1 MSTPDTPRPQERP
14 TSHPER
20 PTAHSERSASHLQ
33 RPTSQPGA
41 PGHPGARRSHP
52 HADAPSLRLMRLA
65 LHGAFYVL
73 LAIGLAPAA
82 AVALGSDGS
91 RNPYVLIPGAVL
103 AVVYGLGVVQESRA
117 GREAEGGSGGRRPL
131 GSRTGLWLAAVT
143 ALWLVLLLMDRG
155 FSYVVFPLFF
165 LFLHVMPVRWSLPAV
180 AATTGAVV
188 AVQSLGPGGFTAAKV
203 IGPVAGAAVA
213 VLTAYGYAALYRES
227 RNRQHLIDDLVRTR
241 DELAATQRE
250 AGRLAERQ
258 RLAREIHDTL
268 AQGLSSIVLLARA
281 AETAA
286 AAASSAPSAG
296 EAGETSEAGEVGAAG
311 EASEAGEVAGIGG
324 AADLRTARA
333 HLREIGRTASD
344 NLAEARRFVR
354 ALTPPALED
363 ATLPEALR
371 RLTAGFTAGP
381 AGAAAEAGVV
391 EEAGHAGRAR
401 QTGTEVRFHLDGEP
415 RRLPVEA
422 EVALLRLTQEALA
435 NVARHARAGRAAV
448 TLAFLDGQV
457 TLDVYDDGVGFTPGG
472 SAEGEGGGAGRTTF
486 GLHGMR
492 ERIAELGGT
501 LTVES
506 APGEGTAVAAALPV
520 RAGETRTEAR
530 TEEART
536 EARTDARTGEA
547 RMEARTGE
555 APTDA
560 HTEEPPTDAHTHPHP
575 HPQTEPRPEAAAA

>member
-1 MSTPDTPRPQERP
+1 
-14 TSHPER
+14 
-20 PTAHSERSASHLQ
+20 
-33 RPTSQPGA
+33 
-41 PGHPGARRSHP
+41 
-52 HADAPSLRLMRLA
+52 MRLA

-73 LAIGLAPAA
+73 LAIALAPAA
-82 AVALGSDGS
+82 VAAIGSEGS
-91 RNPYVLIPGAVL
+91 RSPYVLIPGVAL
-103 AVVYGLGVVQESRA
+103 AIVYGLGAARESREA
-117 GREAEGGSGGRRPL
+117 GEGRRPL

-143 ALWLVLLLMDRG
+143 GLWLVLLVMDRG

-180 AATTGAVV
+180 AATTAAVV
-188 AVQSLGPGGFTAAKV
+188 AVQAVGPGGFTAAKV

-281 AETAA
+281 AEAA
-286 AAASSAPSAG
+286 AAAEPRGTSRTSGAGGTGGVSASTAG
-296 EAGETSEAGEVGAAG
+296 TEP
-311 EASEAGEVAGIGG
+311 
-324 AADLRTARA
+324 ADLPAARA

-363 ATLPEALR
+363 ASLPEALR
-371 RLTAGFTAGP
+371 RLTAGFTGGP
-381 AGAAAEAGVV
+381 
-391 EEAGHAGRAR
+391 
-401 QTGTEVRFHLDGEP
+401 EVRFHLDGEP
-415 RRLPVEA
+415 RRLPIEA

-435 NVARHARAGRAAV
+435 NVARHARAERAAV

-472 SAEGEGGGAGRTTF
+472 SAGGAGRMTF

-520 RAGETRTEAR
+520 RVRAGEAR
-530 TEEART
+530 TET
-536 EARTDARTGEA
+536 GTDAGTEVA
-547 RMEARTGE
+547 
-555 APTDA
+555 A
-560 HTEEPPTDAHTHPHP
+560 HTGTQPSRS
-575 HPQTEPRPEAAAA
+575 RPSARNRAAA